1 MSIRRPLGTDTLGTQ
16 VRCDVCG
23 RPAAWRDRVYTA
35 CCIYGEVLC
44 DRCEGKRLARQAYG
58 DDFWEDIVDFA
69 SWPFRR
75 LMGALINKKL
85 VDLQW
90 LLPKREYQ
98 RRLTRIYLP

>member
-1 MSIRRPLGTDTLGTQ
+1 MSRTRPLGPDTLGKQ

-58 DDFWEDIVDFA
+58 DDFWEDIVDFVL
-69 SWPFRR
+69 WPFRR
-75 LMGALINKKL
+75 VMGALINRQL
-85 VDLQW
+85 VDLRW
-90 LLPKREYQ
+90 LLRRGEYQ
-98 RRLTRIYLP
+98 RRQTML